1 MALFAPRPTLVLFC
15 TVFGVFVLVFAMSST
30 ITNDRDLNELQQLQA
45 NWRSVPSRVVGS
57 PDPPLPYRVKQTFP
71 ELSLTKPII
80 VTNEPM
86 SKRLWFIDDD
96 PKTNQSRLCRTTE
109 EPATGEYEV
118 IHNFG
123 EAVAYSIAFHPAFD
137 ENGYFFIGSNDPI
150 SSEDK
155 TKHTRVTRYT
165 IDHTSSQ
172 QLVPNSQRII
182 IEWESNG
189 HDGAA
194 IAFGLDGMLYI
205 TSGDGTSDSDT
216 DLRGQGLDHLLAK
229 VLRIDADR
237 PNGQKLYSVP
247 EDNPFVD
254 IKGARAETWAYGF
267 RNPWRMSIDPKTG
280 NLWVGNNGQD
290 LWEQIYLVERGGNYG
305 WSVYE
310 GGHIFYAN
318 RRLGPTTVSK
328 PLIDHPHSEARSI
341 TGGVVYYGDR
351 YLDLHGAY
359 IYGDY
364 STGKIWGVKLQD
376 RNIIWHKEL
385 ADSALAIVGFALDNN
400 GELLIVDYRGK
411 GKGGFYTLIPN
422 ESPDSSQ
429 NFPQRLS
436 HTGLFSSVKDHQL
449 APGMIPYSVNAPL
462 WSDGAYKKRYIYLPP
477 VPDKGKIQQPTQIS
491 MTDRG
496 GWSFPDKTVLV
507 KSFGFEFKK
516 GNIRARRW
524 IETRLMTRQQGE
536 WSGYSYAWNKE
547 QTDAYLVS
555 KEGLDRSFKLGSG
568 EEHFQTWRYPS
579 RSECMVCHS
588 RAANFVLGL
597 STLQMNK
604 QHDYGGVQA
613 NQLEFLHYLGVLQVA
628 WSSEAKSTLAELFK
642 KNASNHDKLH
652 SHIIEVTADPVI
664 KPTLPSELTVH
675 WSEAFSHLVDPYD
688 DRESVEVRARS
699 YLHANCAQCHVQ
711 AGGGNSQIELAFTTT
726 LEEMKLVE
734 ENPLHHNFDI
744 GDARLVARGDPAR
757 SVLLHRVSTRG
768 RGQMPQLATSIVDEN
783 AVKLLTDWIRQLQ

>member
-1 MALFAPRPTLVLFC
+1 
-15 TVFGVFVLVFAMSST
+15 MSSAT
-30 ITNDRDLNELQQLQA
+30 TDDGDLNELQQLHA
-45 NWRSVPSRVVGS
+45 NWRSVPSRIVGS
-57 PDPPLPYRVKQTFP
+57 PDPPLPYRVKQTLP
-71 ELSLTKPII
+71 EFSLTNPIT
-80 VTNEPM
+80 VANEPM

-96 PKTNQSRLCRTTE
+96 PKTNQSRLCRTKE

-118 IHNFG
+118 LHNFE
-123 EAVAYSIAFHPAFD
+123 EALAYSIAFHPAFN
-137 ENGYFFIGSNDPI
+137 ENGYFFIASNGPI

-155 TKHTRVTRYT
+155 IKHTRVTRYT
-165 IDHTSSQ
+165 IDQTSFQ
-172 QLVPNSQRII
+172 QLVPNSQLVV

-216 DLRGQGLDHLLAK
+216 NLKGQGLDHLLAK
-229 VLRIDADR
+229 VLRIDVDH
-237 PNGQKLYSVP
+237 PNVQKPYSVP

-254 IKGARAETWAYGF
+254 VQGARTETWAYGF
-267 RNPWRMSIDPKTG
+267 RNPWRMFIDPKTG
-280 NLWVGNNGQD
+280 HLWVGNNGQD
-290 LWEQIYLVERGGNYG
+290 LWEQIYLVERGANYG

-318 RRLGPTTVSK
+318 RRLGPTIVSK

-341 TGGVVYYGDR
+341 TGGVVYYGDK
-351 YLDLHGAY
+351 YLDLYGAY

-364 STGKIWGVKLQD
+364 STGRIWGVKVRD
-376 RNIIWHKEL
+376 GNIIWHKEL
-385 ADSALAIVGFALDNN
+385 ADSALAIVGFAVNNN
-400 GELLIVDYRGK
+400 GELLVVDYRGK
-411 GKGGFYTLIPN
+411 GKGGFYTLVPN
-422 ESPDSSQ
+422 ESSDSSQ
-429 NFPQRLS
+429 NFPRRLS
-436 HTGLFSSVKDHQL
+436 HTGLFASVKDHQL

-477 VPDKGKIQQPTQIS
+477 APDKYNGQQLPPIS

-507 KSFGFEFKK
+507 KSFGFEFKT
-516 GNIRARRW
+516 GNIRSRRW

-536 WSGYSYAWNKE
+536 WRGYSYAWNKE

-555 KEGLDRSFKLGSG
+555 KEGRDQSFKLDSA
-568 EEHFQTWRYPS
+568 EEHLQTWRYPS

-604 QHDYGGVQA
+604 QHNYGGLQA
-613 NQLEFLHYLGVLQVA
+613 NQLESLHYLGVLHIG
-628 WSSEAKSTLAELFK
+628 WSSEAKSVLGALLK
-642 KNASNHDKLH
+642 KNVLNHDKLK
-652 SHIIEVTADPVI
+652 SHIIEITSDNVI
-664 KPTLPSELTVH
+664 PATLPSELQVH

-688 DRESVEVRARS
+688 NRESLEGRARS

-711 AGGGNSQIELAFTTT
+711 AGGGNSQIKLDFTKR
-726 LEEMKLVE
+726 LEEMNLVE

-744 GDARLVARGDPAR
+744 EDARLVARGDPAR

-768 RGQMPQLATSIVDEN
+768 QGQMPQLATSIVDKN
-783 AVKLLTDWIRQLQ
+783 AVKLLTNWIRQLQ